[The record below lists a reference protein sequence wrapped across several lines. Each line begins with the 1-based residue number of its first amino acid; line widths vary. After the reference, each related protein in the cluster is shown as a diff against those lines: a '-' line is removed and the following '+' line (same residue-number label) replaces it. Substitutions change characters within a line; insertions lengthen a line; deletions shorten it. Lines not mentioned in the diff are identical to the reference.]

1 MQVTMPWYFSFLRIN
16 LIEILFKIQKF
27 QNQRLTDA
35 QCIQKYSINSS
46 IDICAGET
54 GGNKDTCQGDSGGPL
69 VVPIG
74 NKWMLGGLTSFG
86 RGCNDG
92 GVYTRTSF
100 YFNWILQNLQQDQSF
115 TTNAPSRKS

>member
-1 MQVTMPWYFSFLRIN
+1 M
-16 LIEILFKIQKF
+16 
-27 QNQRLTDA
+27 
-35 QCIQKYSINSS
+35 
-46 IDICAGET
+46 CAGET

-69 VVPIG
+69 VVFIG

-100 YFNWILQNLQQDQSF
+100 YYNWILQNLQQDQTL
-115 TTNAPSRKS
+115 TTSAPNSKLNIDNI